1 MFKRILVAVDGSDT
15 SEHALTQAVDLAHS
29 HGAQLL
35 ILHVVEEV
43 FLNVGEEIVD
53 PRALWQARAAG
64 GKKTLERYA
73 EQVRGAGLSAESRL
87 IELRDLSETVAG
99 SIVNEAESWGAD
111 LIVLGTHGRRGWRR
125 LLLGSTAE
133 EVARLAKTPVLLIRK
148 P

>member
-1 MFKRILVAVDGSDT
+1 MFKRILVAVDGSEA
-15 SEHALTQAVDLAHS
+15 SQQALAQAMDLARS

-35 ILHVVEEV
+35 VLHVVEEV

-53 PRALWQARAAG
+53 PRALWQAMAAG
-64 GKKTLERYA
+64 GQKTLERHV
-73 EQVRGAGLSAESRL
+73 EQVEAAGLSTESRL
-87 IELRDLSETVAG
+87 IELRDLGQTVAG
-99 SIVNEAESWGAD
+99 SIVNEAEAWGAD

-133 EVARLAKTPVLLIRK
+133 EVARLAKVPVLLVRR

>member
-15 SEHALTQAVDLAHS
+15 SEHALTQAMDLARS

-35 ILHVVEEV
+35 VLHVVEEV

-53 PRALWQARAAG
+53 PRALWQALAAG
-64 GKKTLERYA
+64 GKKTLEHYA
-73 EQVRGAGLSAESRL
+73 EQVRAAGLTAESRL
-87 IELRDLSETVAG
+87 IELRDLGETVAG

-111 LIVLGTHGRRGWRR
+111 LIALGTHGRRGWRR

>member
-1 MFKRILVAVDGSDT
+1 MFKRILVAVDGSTT
-15 SEHALTQAVDLAHS
+15 SEQALSHAMDLARS

-35 ILHVVEEV
+35 VLHVVEEV

-53 PRALWQARAAG
+53 PRALWQAMSVG
-64 GKKTLERYA
+64 GQKTLERYVD
-73 EQVRGAGLSAESRL
+73 QVKSAGLSAESRL
-87 IELRDLSETVAG
+87 IELRDLGETVAG
-99 SIVNEAESWGAD
+99 SVVNEAETWGAD

>member
-1 MFKRILVAVDGSDT
+1 MFKRILVAVDGSGT
-15 SEHALTQAVDLAHS
+15 SEQALIQAMDLARS

-35 ILHVVEEV
+35 VLHVVEEV

-53 PRALWQARAAG
+53 PRALWQAMAVG
-64 GKKTLERYA
+64 GQKTLERYA
-73 EQVRGAGLSAESRL
+73 EQVKATGLSPESRL
-87 IELRDLSETVAG
+87 IELRDLGKTVAG
-99 SIVNEAESWGAD
+99 SIVNEAEAWGAD

-133 EVARLAKTPVLLIRK
+133 EVARLAKPPVLLIRK